1 MFNIFYEDNLIL
13 NKSAFR
19 FFCLLL
25 DIVYILNV
33 ISKNDGFNNYTDIQ

>member
-19 FFCLLL
+19 FFLFIIGYC
-25 DIVYILNV
+25 IYFKRN
-33 ISKNDGFNNYTDIQ
+33 KQKRWFQ